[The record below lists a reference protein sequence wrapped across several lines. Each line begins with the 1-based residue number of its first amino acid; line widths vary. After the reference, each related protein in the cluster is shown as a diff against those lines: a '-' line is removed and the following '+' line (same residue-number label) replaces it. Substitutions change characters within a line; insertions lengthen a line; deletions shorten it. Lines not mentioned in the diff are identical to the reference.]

1 MSEQTSHVTSKDVRD
16 AIVRRIELERE
27 VTLGEVEDDV
37 SQDLGIAD
45 VEVRAEFGELEK
57 NGFVY
62 HTAET
67 FERDSVVKTP

>member
-1 MSEQTSHVTSKDVRD
+1 MSEQTRHITSKDVRD
-16 AIVRRIELERE
+16 AIVSRIELETE

-37 SQDLGIAD
+37 SRDLGIAD
-45 VEVRAEFGELEK
+45 VEVRAEFDELQQ

-67 FERDSVVKTP
+67 FDRDSEVKTP